1 MAIKDALLGEWDH
14 EMANTRKVLA
24 AMPDAKLEFSPHA
37 KSWPMVKLGT
47 HVATMGMWAHM
58 TCTQPELELHGSPPS
73 PQPKSTAEVLSIFD
87 EWTAKGR
94 LAIEG
99 TDDAAMMAPWTLK
112 NQGQAIFSM
121 PRIAVLRSFVFN
133 HMIHHRAQLTIYLRL
148 VDAPVPGLYGP
159 SADERTM

>member
-1 MAIKDALLGEWDH
+1 MAIRDAMLGEWDH

-24 AMPDAKLEFSPHA
+24 AMPDAALAFSPHA
-37 KSWPMVKLGT
+37 KSWPMVKLAT
-47 HVATMGMWAHM
+47 HVATMGMWAHV
-58 TCTQPELELHGSPPS
+58 TCTQTALEMEGSPPS
-73 PQPKSTAEVLSIFD
+73 PQPRSTAEVLSIFD

-94 LAIEG
+94 AAIAG

-112 NQGQAIFSM
+112 NRGQAIFAM
-121 PRIAVLRSFVFN
+121 PRVAVLRGFVLN